1 MDRKRLI
8 EAARK
13 SLQVEG
19 FDKPAEI
26 SIMITD
32 DEQIHALNRDYRG
45 IDRPTDVL
53 SFSQLEGEPI
63 SPEGEAV
70 TLGDVV
76 ISIETARKQAEERG
90 HSADDEI
97 ELLVIHGVLH
107 LLGYDDQSDSNA
119 AQMRKHAKAILD
131 RIRDG

>member
-53 SFSQLEGEPI
+53 SFSQLEGEQV
-63 SPEGEAV
+63 SLEGEVVA
-70 TLGDVV
+70 LGDVV